1 MLNKPVIEIAA
12 EICLYC
18 LKAYKPMPR
27 SKSYCPVCGKE
38 LLKSA
43 GCYSK
48 GTGDMPSDLRLSE

>member
-27 SKSYCPVCGKE
+27 SQSYCPVCGKE
-38 LLKSA
+38 LIKSD
-43 GCYSK
+43 GCYVNA
-48 GTGDMPSDLRLSE
+48 MPSDLRLSK

>member
-27 SKSYCPVCGKE
+27 SKSYCVTCGRE
-38 LLKSA
+38 LIKSD
-43 GCYSK
+43 GCYVNA
-48 GTGDMPSDLRLSE
+48 MPSDLRLCK